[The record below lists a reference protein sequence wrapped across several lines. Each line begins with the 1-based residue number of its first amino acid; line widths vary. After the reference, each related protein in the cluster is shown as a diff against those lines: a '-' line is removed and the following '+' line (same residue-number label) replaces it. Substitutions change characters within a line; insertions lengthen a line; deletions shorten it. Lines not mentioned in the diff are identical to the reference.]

1 LVPIAEFRKSTVAA
15 VALLSGAIA
24 MSCGGKRQAPPVPDG
39 MLSLA
44 LTLPTGVT
52 ISSVSY
58 TIHSAQPTS
67 PPADKNGSINTSNS
81 MATASVETSYPAS
94 TADTVSLTA
103 TTSDGE
109 PCTGTSSQF
118 AVVSNGQA
126 LVGVTLTCGLLTPDG
141 GAGSV
146 RVNATIV
153 DNSDICPV
161 LNAWSVSPLTTGR
174 TGTIDVSSMASDGN
188 AGDTLTY
195 KWTASPAPATDPFT
209 NSNAA
214 ATTFNCPT
222 PTPFALTIT
231 VDDHHMPTNCRAART
246 VNVACGLCGNGVIDP
261 GEQCDSAAQFLNN
274 CCDPTTCQIIP
285 DCGGCGNGIVSP
297 GEQCDSAAAFANN
310 TCAGPAGVT
319 VDNVPGPGT
328 HVIPACQNIPIVCGN
343 GLVQP
348 GEQCD
353 AGPTGGPMCSTSCI
367 IITTCLTCEQTGMA
381 CLATQ
386 VTATS
391 PFGCAGL
398 TAAAQT
404 SCNNLH
410 TCLDQNPN
418 CSNPANVAPP
428 STDPTACF
436 CGALDAATC
445 AGTAAASING
455 PCAASYFAV
464 YGGVST
470 ANRDSI
476 LGDFFNK
483 ATATGMADNLYSC
496 DVTKMCIGGM
506 TLPQPCP

>member
-1 LVPIAEFRKSTVAA
+1 MTTFGA
-15 VALLSGAIA
+15 VALLTAAIA
-24 MSCGGKRQAPPVPDG
+24 MSCSGKRQPPPGPDG
-39 MLSLA
+39 MLSMA
-44 LTLPTGVT
+44 LTLPTAVT
-52 ISSVSY
+52 ISSVAY

-67 PPADKNGSINTSNS
+67 PPADKSGTINTSNS

-94 TADTVSLTA
+94 SADTVTLTA

-109 PCTGTSSQF
+109 PCTGTSPQF

-141 GAGSV
+141 GPGSV
-146 RVNATIV
+146 RLTATIV

-161 LNAWSVSPLTTGR
+161 LNAWSVSPLTTGP
-174 TGTIDVSSMASDGN
+174 TGTIDVSSMATDGN
-188 AGDTLTY
+188 AADVLTY

-214 ATTFNCPT
+214 ATTFNCPGT
-222 PTPFALTIT
+222 GNFALTIT
-231 VDDHHMPTNCRAART
+231 VDDHHMPTNCTAVRT
-246 VNVACGLCGNGVIDP
+246 INIACGLCGNGVVDP
-261 GEQCDSAAQFLNN
+261 GEQCDSAAQFMNN
-274 CCDPTTCQIIP
+274 TCNPNTCQLIP
-285 DCGGCGNGIVSP
+285 IVCGNGLVQP

-310 TCAGPAGVT
+310 TCAPVAGVT
-319 VDNVPGPGT
+319 VDNVPPPGT
-328 HVIPACQNIPIVCGN
+328 HVIAGCQNIPAVCGD
-343 GLVQP
+343 GLVEP

-353 AGPTGGPMCSTSCI
+353 AGPAGGPTCSTSCI
-367 IITTCLTCEQTGMA
+367 IISCFTSCEQSGTA
-381 CLATQ
+381 CLGTK

-391 PFGCAGL
+391 AFGCAGL
-398 TAAAQT
+398 TGAAQT
-404 SCNNLH
+404 NCNNLH

-455 PCAASYFAV
+455 PCAASYYAV
-464 YGGVST
+464 YGGVNT
-470 ANRDSI
+470 TNRDAI

-483 ATATGMADNLYSC
+483 ATATGMANNLYAC
-496 DVTKMCIGGM
+496 DVTKMCFSP
-506 TLPQPCP
+506 TCP